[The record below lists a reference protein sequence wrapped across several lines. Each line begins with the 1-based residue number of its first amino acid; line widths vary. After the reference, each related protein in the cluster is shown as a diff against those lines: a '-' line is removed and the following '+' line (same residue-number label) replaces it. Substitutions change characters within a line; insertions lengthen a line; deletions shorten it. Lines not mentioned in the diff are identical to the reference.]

1 MGGCGRLPSLPR
13 QTLVIPAPS
22 HRHSGESRNPEGRGG
37 EGDGVLCLS
46 LDTRVRGYDVGQ
58 RGYDGAVRHSGESR
72 RFSGRNAHPEG
83 CGGEGRVER
92 VGGALVKPTGGSP

>member
-1 MGGCGRLPSLPR
+1 VLCLSLDTRVRGYDVGCELGCEGWGRILRMGGCGRLPSLPR

-58 RGYDGAVRHSGESR
+58 RGYDGIRAV
-72 RFSGRNAHPEG
+72 
-83 CGGEGRVER
+83 
-92 VGGALVKPTGGSP
+92 